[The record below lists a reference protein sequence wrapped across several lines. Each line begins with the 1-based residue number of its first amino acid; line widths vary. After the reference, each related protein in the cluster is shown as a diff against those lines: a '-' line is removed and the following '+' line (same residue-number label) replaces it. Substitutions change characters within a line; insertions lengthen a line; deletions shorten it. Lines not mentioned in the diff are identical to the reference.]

1 MTTQAGWLAVGITVL
16 AAPAWAQADG
26 GQAVAE
32 LVVIGSRG
40 TPRLATETAAPVDV
54 LSGQTIA
61 ARGYNDL
68 TKALE
73 FLAPSF
79 NYPRTSSGPSVAGA
93 RPATLRGLSPD
104 QTLVLVNG
112 RRRHASAL
120 ITFNNGAFRG
130 SVPIDFNTL
139 PVTAISRVEVLR
151 DGAAAQYGSDAIAG
165 VINIVLR
172 DEPEGGEAFVQYGE
186 TERGEGQTTLAG
198 ARQGFRLGQDGVLNL
213 TAEVR
218 DRAATN
224 AAEIDPRF
232 GRVTSTLGD
241 PDTTDIDVV
250 ANARKPLSERV
261 TAYGFLTYAHR
272 RADMSPLFRAP
283 SVFPAFYPNGFLPKV
298 GLKLKDLGA
307 DAGLTGELAGWTWDL
322 SDTYGYSRGDY
333 RVSNTVNTSLGLA
346 SPTSFYGGAARY
358 SQNLV
363 NLTLDRQFKLLAGAH
378 LAVGLE
384 HRREDYRLISG
395 EPASYTLAGA
405 QGFPGFN
412 PSTPV
417 DVDRHAVSA
426 FVDGELT
433 PVTGLQLGA
442 AARYEN
448 YSDFGDRTTWKLSAF
463 WRPHSVV
470 ALRATASTGL
480 RAPSLQ
486 QQYFSTVTSQNNA
499 GVLQNVGT
507 FAVNDPISIALGASA
522 LKPEKSK
529 TYSAGVVLTPGH
541 GLTAS
546 FDLFRI
552 DIDDRIALSENLQGA
567 QVAAILKAHGVT
579 NAAVARFFTNAA
591 DTRTQGYEATLRWD
605 RRLAAGARFGL
616 TLGYSAFD
624 TDVRAQRT
632 NPVLPSAPLLGVGS
646 IELMTDGQPRNKLVL
661 NGELN
666 WRAWRLGADVTRF
679 GAYRSAT
686 ASGLSNVPYDGATS
700 LDLSAAWRWR
710 DRFTLSGGVLNATD
724 AYPSRVVGE
733 GTGRPYPEFD
743 PLGFNGR
750 EYYLR
755 LTAAF

>member
-1 MTTQAGWLAVGITVL
+1 MKTRAGWLAAGITAL
-16 AAPAWAQADG
+16 APPAWAQAD
-26 GQAVAE
+26 VAGSVSE
-32 LVVIGSRG
+32 LVVVGSRG
-40 TPRLATETAAPVDV
+40 TPRLITETASPVDV
-54 LSGQTIA
+54 LSGQAIA

-79 NYPRTSSGPSVAGA
+79 NYPRSSSGPSVAGA

-120 ITFNNGAFRG
+120 ITFNAGAFRG
-130 SVPIDFNTL
+130 SVPVDFNTL
-139 PVTAISRVEVLR
+139 PVTAVSRVEVLR

-165 VINIVLR
+165 VINIRLH
-172 DEPEGGEAFVQYGE
+172 DEAEGGEAFVQYGE

-198 ARQGFRLGQDGVLNL
+198 VRQGFRLGRDGFLNL
-213 TAEVR
+213 TAEAR
-218 DRAATN
+218 DRQPTN

-232 GRVTSTLGD
+232 GRVTSTFGD
-241 PDTTDIDVV
+241 PETTDVNLV
-250 ANARKPLSERV
+250 ANARKPLTERV
-261 TAYGFLTYAHR
+261 AAYGFLTYAHR
-272 RADMSPLFRAP
+272 DSEMSPLFRAP
-283 SVFPAFYPNGFLPKV
+283 SVFPALYPNGFLPKV
-298 GLKLKDLGA
+298 GLELEDLGA
-307 DAGLTGELAGWTWDL
+307 DVGLTGELAGWTWDL

-363 NLTLDRQFKLLAGAH
+363 NLTLDRGFKLLAGAH

-384 HRREDYRLISG
+384 HRREDYRLVSG
-395 EPASYTLAGA
+395 APASYTLAGA

-412 PSTPV
+412 PPTPV

-426 FVDGELT
+426 FVDGEIT
-433 PVTGLQLGA
+433 PVDGFKLAG
-442 AARYEN
+442 AARYED
-448 YSDFGDRTTWKLSAF
+448 YSDFGDRTTWKASAF
-463 WRPHSVV
+463 WRPAPLV

-486 QQYFSTVTSQNNA
+486 QQFFSTVTSQVSA
-499 GVLQNVGT
+499 GQLQNVGT
-507 FAVNDPISIALGASA
+507 FAVNDPISIALGASP

-529 TYSAGVVLTPGH
+529 NYSAGVVLTPGY

-567 QVAAILKAHGVT
+567 QVAAILRAHGVT

-591 DTRTQGYEATLRWD
+591 DTRTEGFEATLRWD
-605 RRLAAGARFGL
+605 RRLSPDARLGL
-616 TLGYSAFD
+616 TLGYGAFD

-632 NPVLPSAPLLGVGS
+632 NPVLPSSPLLGVSS
-646 IELMTDGQPRNKLVL
+646 IDLMTDGQPRNKLVVG
-661 NGELN
+661 GELN
-666 WRAWRLGADVTRF
+666 WRAWRVSADVTRF
-679 GAYRSAT
+679 GAYRSTAAT
-686 ASGLSNVPYDGATS
+686 GSANQVFNGPTS
-700 LDLSAAWRWR
+700 LDLAAAYRWR
-710 DRFTLSGGVLNATD
+710 RQLTLAAGVLNATNELPD
-724 AYPSRVVGE
+724 RLIGE
-733 GTGRPYPEFD
+733 STGRPYSEFD
-743 PLGFNGR
+743 PLGVNGR

-755 LTAAF
+755 LTAEF